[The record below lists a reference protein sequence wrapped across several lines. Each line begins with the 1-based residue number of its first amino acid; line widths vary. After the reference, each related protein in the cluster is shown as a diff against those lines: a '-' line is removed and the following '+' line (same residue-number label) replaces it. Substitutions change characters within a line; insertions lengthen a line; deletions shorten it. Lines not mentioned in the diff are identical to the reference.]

1 MLAFAYGAAG
11 IADLWWG
18 AGLLHGLKLVA
29 VAVIA
34 QAVLGMAQELLR
46 RRAARLDRRGGA
58 GAGLVRSRLARPARG
73 DRRRRSRRIGGGSR
87 RAGRRRPTISRRI
100 CRAARRSS
108 RWRCFWR
115 CWRCRSCPPA
125 RGWRRSPPPSIAPA
139 RWCSAA
145 AMSCCRCCATRWLR
159 RDCCRRTRSSPAT
172 ARRRRCRGRC
182 SPWRP
187 ISARSP
193 ERRRPGSQAASWR
206 WRRSSCRGCWRLSP
220 RCRSGARC
228 AARRMRKARWRESTR
243 RWSACSPRRSTI
255 RPSSAR
261 CSARAISPSRRRR
274 SRRLS
279 PGARRRSSSPPSPR
293 RRAWRLRA

>member
-34 QAVLGMAQELLR
+34 QAVLGMAKSFCADAP
-46 RRAARLDRRGGA
+46 RASIAAAALA
-58 GAGLVRSRLARPARG
+58 LVSFVPGSLAQLAA
-73 DRRRRSRRIGGGSR
+73 IVGGGLAGMAAVR
-87 RAGRRRPTISRRI
+87 GARDGGGRRFRARV

-108 RWRCFWR
+108 RWRSFSR
-115 CWRCRSCPPA
+115 CWRCRSRPPA
-125 RGWRRSPPPSIAPA
+125 RGSRRSPPPSIAPA

-145 AMSCCRCCATRWLR
+145 AMSCCRCCATPWLR
-159 RDCCRRTRSSPAT
+159 RDCCRRAHSSPAM
-172 ARRRRCRGRC
+172 ARRRRCRDRC

-187 ISARSP
+187 ASARSP
-193 ERRRPGSQAASWR
+193 ERRRRESRAGSWR

-228 AARRMRKARWRESTR
+228 AARRMRKPRWRESMR

-255 RPSSAR
+255 RPSSAPCR
-261 CSARAISPSRRRR
+261 ARAISPSRRRR
-274 SRRLS
+274 SRFSS
-279 PGARRRSSSPPSPR
+279 PGARRRSSSP
-293 RRAWRLRA
+293 RLAAAAGVALAA